1 MELIFINWVV
11 WFFFLIILNIFIYKI
26 TFWALSMILSN
37 KRVLEKLQKQ
47 VDDTLGNTPGNLIK
61 SSVWC
66 TSTVVLGSEIL
77 KKITFWICKYQKY
90 LEIIDIIKH
99 LFKLFFL
106 EGWGGGL
113 HVLFIEVAL
122 RLRVL
127 VFSFFI
133 LFLKWIQ
140 HDKHFR
146 RAESWCRFPFYFSN

>member
-1 MELIFINWVV
+1 MI
-11 WFFFLIILNIFIYKI
+11 FFLIILNIFIYKI

-47 VDDTLGNTPGNLIK
+47 VDDTLENTPGNLIK

-66 TSTVVLGSEIL
+66 STWVRYSTRR
-77 KKITFWICKYQKY
+77 KITFWICKHQKY

-99 LFKLFFL
+99 LFKLFFF
-106 EGWGGGL
+106 GGVGGGGGGL
-113 HVLFIEVAL
+113 HVLFIQVAL

-127 VFSFFI
+127 VFSVFI
-133 LFLKWIQ
+133 LSLKWIQ

-146 RAESWCRFPFYFSN
+146 IAESWCRFPFYFSN